1 MKNQNLDIW
10 KFGIQVFFST
20 VMIVLCSSLIFFRGN
35 DSNQAVYWSALSG
48 VIAYWLP
55 SPASSQ
61 ESGKSASGND
71 QSK

>member
-10 KFGIQVFFST
+10 KFGIQVVFST
-20 VMIVLCSSLIFFRGN
+20 MMIGLCSSLIFLRGN

-55 SPASSQ
+55 SPASTN
-61 ESGKSASGND
+61 ESGRSEK
-71 QSK
+71 